1 MGHVGEPAPVPT
13 EITLHSSWRGLV
25 ASSIGGGCILLGG
38 IVGVLLGG
46 WRFVPVL
53 VLGLGLFLSAV
64 VVLDYPIATR
74 FTAVGLQRRML
85 LRHQHFD
92 WDQVRQL
99 TRARPGVT
107 GNLRGL
113 EHGGLAAVVG
123 KRRYLLVDQPESP
136 DEFDVVYALIGDE
149 RAHDMGLHNRLRPH
163 DGTNPTWI
171 YRRSKWAP
179 DGADEGTGS

>member
-25 ASSIGGGCILLGG
+25 ASSIGAGVILLAG
-38 IVGVLLGG
+38 VAGVLLGG
-46 WRFVPVL
+46 WRFFPTL
-53 VLGLGLFLSAV
+53 VLALGLFLSAV
-64 VVLDYPIATR
+64 VLFDYPVATR
-74 FTAVGLQRRML
+74 FTAEGFERRMP
-85 LRHQHFD
+85 LRHQRFG
-92 WDQVRQL
+92 WDRVRQL

-107 GNLRGL
+107 ANLRGL
-113 EHGGLAAVVG
+113 EHGGLAAAVG
-123 KRRYLLVDQPESP
+123 RRRYLLVDQPESP
-136 DEFDVVYALIGDE
+136 EEFDVVYALVGDE

-179 DGADEGTGS
+179 DSTTGRAEP